1 MIGLTVA
8 NLVAVED
15 EQLPE
20 GSYQKPIMEEKT
32 VLGLKLKERN
42 VIQINVQVLA
52 MLYKLADSRVF
63 ENLNIGPNFDAIYE

>member
-32 VLGLKLKERN
+32 VPDLKSKKRS
-42 VIQINVQVLA
+42 VIQINAQVLA
-52 MLYKLADSRVF
+52 MFYKLANSR
-63 ENLNIGPNFDAIYE
+63 Y